1 MRWLT
6 GFIVFGLAYGIMV
19 FAIFVKNWPSLEQ
32 PRLYGTLEQHLS
44 TASQSAV
51 IRIVKNPQ
59 LGTQGE
65 RYIVRPPNVLADG
78 SFARE
83 VIAPNGDTIVLDQ
96 NTSDEAANKI
106 AEEYVDLL
114 QIRVDGLGAEL
125 KVQMF
130 FVILI
135 PILLLILFAFFS
147 RWIWNRI
154 PKIG

>member
-6 GFIVFGLAYGIMV
+6 GFIVFGIAYALLV
-19 FAIFVKNWPSLEQ
+19 LAIFVKNWPSLEQ

-65 RYIVRPPNVLADG
+65 RYIVKKSNALADG

-114 QIRVDGLGAEL
+114 QMRVDGLGAEL

-130 FVILI
+130 IVILI

-154 PKIG
+154 PKLG